1 MEENEYIE
9 SLILKHLNQEA
20 SPVEE
25 SALQQWLDAD
35 PGRLQD
41 YQALEKIWQGSGP
54 ALHRHLFDKDLAW
67 EKMRPRM
74 GSPGGEQL
82 FSGKK
87 WVAAAAALVIPVS
100 AGGGVSLKERAARD
114 RESSGTYLAQR

>member
-67 EKMRPRM
+67 EKMRPRLVT
-74 GSPGGEQL
+74 GGRKTVL
-82 FSGKK
+82 DGKK
-87 WVAAAAALVIPVS
+87 WAVDPPALLFLV
-100 AGGGVSLKERAARD
+100 
-114 RESSGTYLAQR
+114 

>member
-41 YQALEKIWQGSGP
+41 YQALEKIWQGTGP
-54 ALHRHLFDKDLAW
+54 APHRPLFDKDLAW
-67 EKMRPRM
+67 EKMPPRM
-74 GSPGGEQL
+74 
-82 FSGKK
+82 
-87 WVAAAAALVIPVS
+87 VS
-100 AGGGVSLKERAARD
+100 AGGKQLFPGKKRGAAAPALLILVSAGRWYSIKNTARRD
-114 RESSGTYLAQR
+114 KAR